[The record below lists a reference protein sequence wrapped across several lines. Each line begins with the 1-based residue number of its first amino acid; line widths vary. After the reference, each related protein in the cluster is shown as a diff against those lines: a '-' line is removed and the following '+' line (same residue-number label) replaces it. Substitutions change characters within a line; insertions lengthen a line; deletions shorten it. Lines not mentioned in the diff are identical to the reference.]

1 MRKLEAVN
9 GSGSRHLPRTWL
21 LHTKVFQRTVFA
33 RRLSCADL
41 GNVKQCFY
49 KFSRH
54 FAISF
59 LFLSIYII
67 QNFLI
72 KGKKCGYQFL
82 PVLVN
87 YGSAHFLPGRQPHH
101 MMGSSATMN
110 LLPIE
115 KRGTTA
121 SMGTCTSSP
130 SGAQSSFITLYSA
143 PFFDFSYSPFAIGL
157 CLAKQ

>member
-72 KGKKCGYQFL
+72 KSKKCGHQFL

-87 YGSAHFLPGRQPHH
+87 YGRAHFARAPTPSYDGVKRYNELITDREERHRPLDGRALFFPLGGAEFFYHPILCP
-101 MMGSSATMN
+101 
-110 LLPIE
+110 LL
-115 KRGTTA
+115 RL
-121 SMGTCTSSP
+121 
-130 SGAQSSFITLYSA
+130 FI
-143 PFFDFSYSPFAIGL
+143 
-157 CLAKQ
+157 